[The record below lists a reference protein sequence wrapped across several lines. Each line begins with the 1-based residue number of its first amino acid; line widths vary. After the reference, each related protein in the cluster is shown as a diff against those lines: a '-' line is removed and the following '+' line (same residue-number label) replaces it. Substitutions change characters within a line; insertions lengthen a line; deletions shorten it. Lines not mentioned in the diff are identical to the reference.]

1 MRALLLAAALAA
13 ALPAHADTV
22 VAARTIRAKSLLG
35 PGDVAAI
42 PGDLPGG
49 LSDPAAAVGQ
59 EARVTLYAGR
69 PIRAGD
75 IGPPATIER
84 NQLVSLVYDTSTLS
98 ISAEGRALDRAGVG
112 DRVRAMNLASRTTVV
127 GTVSAGGT
135 IIVSGGTQ

>member
-1 MRALLLAAALAA
+1 MRALVLAAALAA

-35 PGDVAAI
+35 PADVAAI

-49 LSDPAAAVGQ
+49 LADPAAAIGQ

-75 IGPPATIER
+75 IGPPAIIER
-84 NQLVSLVYDTSTLS
+84 NQLVSLVFDTPTLS
-98 ISAEGRALDRAGVG
+98 ITADGRALDRAGVG
-112 DRVRAMNLASRTTVV
+112 DRVRAMNLASRTTVF
-127 GTVSAGGT
+127 GTVSPGGT
-135 IIVSGGTQ
+135 IIVSGGFQ